1 MLTDP
6 VTLGGDNS
14 STRAYALR
22 SIEDGTSIRSVA
34 TPVSPIT
41 KETLKISSSSSKK
54 GGITTDRHLIRL
66 DRTIPNGTGIAVN
79 AAYYVVIEVPQDVV
93 ITQAIIKDMRT
104 QMGNLLVDATLVKI
118 LNGEP

>member
-6 VTLGGDNS
+6 ITLVGDSS

-22 SIEDGTSIRSVA
+22 SITDGKSIRSVA
-34 TPVSPIT
+34 SPVAPIT
-41 KETLKISSSSSKK
+41 GELLSIGTTVASK
-54 GGITTDRHLIRL
+54 GSVTTDRHLIRL
-66 DRTIPNGTGIAVN
+66 DRTIPNAAGTPVTAS
-79 AAYYVVIEVPQDVV
+79 YYVVIEVPRDVV

-104 QMGNLLVDATLVKI
+104 QMSALLVDATLVKI

>member
-6 VTLGGDNS
+6 ITLAGDSS

-22 SIEDGTSIRSVA
+22 SILDGKSIRSVA
-34 TPVSPIT
+34 TPVAPIT
-41 KETLKISSSSSKK
+41 VETLSISTVVSSKA
-54 GGITTDRHLIRL
+54 GITTDRHLTRL
-66 DRTIPNGTGIAVN
+66 DRTIPNGSSVPVTAS
-79 AAYYVVIEVPQDVV
+79 YYVVIEVPRDAV

-104 QMGNLLVDATLVKI
+104 QMNNLLVDATLVKI